1 MNDTPRTNA
10 MLTAILETHG
20 HVGFLNCPPTW
31 VAFAREL
38 ERELNAANQRI
49 KRLEEVGD
57 VAQSQGGQAV
67 SVEER
72 ILFLAESPDCN
83 HPRELRAIAF
93 QVRKLEDRIKQ
104 LESEND
110 ALRADLLL
118 WEEKE
123 AKP

>member
-49 KRLEEVGD
+49 KRLEEAGD
-57 VAQSQGGQAV
+57 YLCAA
-67 SVEER
+67 
-72 ILFLAESPDCN
+72 A
-83 HPRELRAIAF
+83 AF
-93 QVRKLEDRIKQ
+93 MGWHDKIENWRK
-104 LESEND
+104 
-110 ALRADLLL
+110 A
-118 WEEKE
+118 KE
-123 AKP
+123 AKL